1 MIVLSLFL
9 IIVFNLTQGVLIK
22 FVLIKK
28 SCSYIFIFLSVTS
41 GNMLLFDVI
50 FFFPAQDTYQSPHP
64 VEFKKFFEGDIKLN
78 LKQRRLKDGILDAD
92 DKQKPLIGEAATSN
106 DKILWPNGVIPYEFD
121 CSVGT

>member
-1 MIVLSLFL
+1 MSFFFFNDTATTEIYTLSLHDAL
-9 IIVFNLTQGVLIK
+9 PI
-22 FVLIKK
+22 
-28 SCSYIFIFLSVTS
+28 
-41 GNMLLFDVI
+41 
-50 FFFPAQDTYQSPHP
+50 YQSPHP